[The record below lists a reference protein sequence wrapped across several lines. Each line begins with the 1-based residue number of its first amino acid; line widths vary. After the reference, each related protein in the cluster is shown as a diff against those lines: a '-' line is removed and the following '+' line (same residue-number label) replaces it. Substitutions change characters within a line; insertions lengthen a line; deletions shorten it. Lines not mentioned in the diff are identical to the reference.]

1 MLRMYL
7 IILFVVGVGAS
18 LLGRLPQ
25 QSSSAARESVTVPFP
40 AAASNSPA
48 TGGQSVNEMDRSIE
62 LTRDANGYF
71 YADVQINGAPVH
83 MVVDTGATVIALSR
97 NDAQMAGLATSNE
110 MNDVIVQG
118 AVGVVPEQV
127 EHGVGR
133 GAGLGHPT
141 GPAARFCQ
149 TGEGVDEGGVVA
161 GVGEVSGPTT
171 LPRPQPAAVRVG
183 VEPGQ
188 VRFPVEEN
196 LARGHAVDRSTTTA
210 WSRTSISPF
219 GGWIEPGT
227 PDAVSMTTSQPAA

>member
-40 AAASNSPA
+40 SAASNSSA

-97 NDAQMAGLATSNE
+97 NDAQMAGLATSIG
-110 MNDVIVQG
+110 MNDVIGQG
-118 AVGVVPEQV
+118 ADGVVKGEQV
-127 EHGVGR
+127 TLDRVTL
-133 GAGLGHPT
+133 GAKTVEAVPAIVLSNGGQSLLGQSFLSKF
-141 GPAARFCQ
+141 ASVKI
-149 TGEGVDEGGVVA
+149 EGDKMV
-161 GVGEVSGPTT
+161 
-171 LPRPQPAAVRVG
+171 LR
-183 VEPGQ
+183 
-188 VRFPVEEN
+188 
-196 LARGHAVDRSTTTA
+196 
-210 WSRTSISPF
+210 
-219 GGWIEPGT
+219 
-227 PDAVSMTTSQPAA
+227 